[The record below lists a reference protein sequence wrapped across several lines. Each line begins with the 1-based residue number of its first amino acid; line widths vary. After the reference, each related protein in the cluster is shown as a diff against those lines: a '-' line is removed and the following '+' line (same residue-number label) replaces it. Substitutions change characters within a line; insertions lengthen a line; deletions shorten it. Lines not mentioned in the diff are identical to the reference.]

1 MKITNIFGRQVSF
14 RHQKYVIDWDGK
26 SKSKLQFTVKQFFKY
41 FWSTDLVLEELTIP
55 SSLLKKVPF
64 AKSANLGV
72 IVQNAWLIW
81 ANTKK
86 YGIDPSELETFY
98 REGGQ
103 LSSTRQY
110 GLNLRVSF

>member
-1 MKITNIFGRQVSF
+1 VSF
-14 RHQKYVIDWDGK
+14 V
-26 SKSKLQFTVKQFFKY
+26 
-41 FWSTDLVLEELTIP
+41 
-55 SSLLKKVPF
+55 
-64 AKSANLGV
+64 KSANFGV

-86 YGIDPSELETFY
+86 YGIDPSELESFY